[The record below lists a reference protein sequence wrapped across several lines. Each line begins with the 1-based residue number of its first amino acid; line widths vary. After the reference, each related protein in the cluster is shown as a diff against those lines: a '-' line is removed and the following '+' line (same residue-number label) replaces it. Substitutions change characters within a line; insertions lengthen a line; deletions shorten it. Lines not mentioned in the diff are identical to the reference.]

1 MADSMSRAH
10 GAEDDERYYP
20 IRPFVAASVAVF
32 RGDRVLLAART
43 KPPAEQLFSL
53 PGGLV
58 ETGETLQEAALR
70 ELEEEV
76 GVIASIAGFAG
87 QVEVIER
94 DEEGR
99 CRRHFVVNAFAARW
113 VEGEGVPGDEAEDV
127 VWAAPSDI
135 TALAITPGLAGIL
148 ARAREILE
156 IAG

>member
-1 MADSMSRAH
+1 MADSMSRPQS
-10 GAEDDERYYP
+10 AEDDQRYYP

-43 KPPAEQLFSL
+43 KPPADQLFSL

-76 GVIASIAGFAG
+76 GVRADIAGFAG

-113 VEGEGVPGDEAEDV
+113 LAGEGTPGDEAADV
-127 VWAAPSDI
+127 IWAGPADI
-135 TALAITPGLAGIL
+135 EGIAITPGLAGIL
-148 ARAREILE
+148 ARARAILE
-156 IAG
+156 ITE

>member
-1 MADSMSRAH
+1 MAGSMSRPQ
-10 GAEDDERYYP
+10 GAETDQRFYP
-20 IRPFVAASVAVF
+20 VRPFVAASVAVF

-43 KPPAEQLFSL
+43 KPPADQMFSL

-76 GVIASIAGFAG
+76 GVKAEIAGFAG

-94 DEEGR
+94 DDEGR

-113 VEGEGVPGDEAEDV
+113 REGEGHPSDEAADV
-127 VWAAPSDI
+127 VWAGPREVE
-135 TALAITPGLAGIL
+135 ALAITPGLAGIL
-148 ARAREILE
+148 TRAREILE